1 MEKNKKNVKEI
12 IKKVFMGIAIAI
24 TAVLVFVASWLCVDK
39 FIYKS
44 VVPSFMGYSSLTVV
58 SPSMSGTIEKGDFII
73 IKDTGDYKIGDIVTY
88 IHEGE
93 KIPTTHRIIQIEE
106 GGKFVTKGDFN
117 DSEDLQ
123 RVTKDEIFGEVVSV
137 WHNFGVFVGW
147 LLNGGGFIYI
157 IALFLIVILSIYL
170 FKKPKMALVV
180 PQEEINENQ
189 DVKAVEPESVQPV
202 VEIKEEPHIDY
213 VVASVEVVEEEPVEE
228 KKEETTALAEEKP
241 AEVKAEEKPAKKV
254 PAKKPATKKSTSQTK
269 KKSEPKPKKA
279 EVKVEKELKEPK
291 TEVKKTEPKKEAEAI
306 TKAQEKRISK
316 PKAEVKKTTKVS
328 PKKVEKKQEEKAP
341 EVSLAQPAE
350 NKVDDVKVEKKA
362 PVKKVANA
370 AAKKVANKEDKAEE
384 VKKAPV
390 KKPATK
396 KATTEA
402 KKKAEP
408 KAKAKTTNA
417 AEKEVKKETKKVAE
431 KQTTRKKTTSST
443 TKTVK
448 KEKTKEDE
456 LNERFNKLLDYP
468 LVQQLTSQAKD
479 ERKDAVQSGVVSPN
493 LDFIEEK
500 KESDANPYFD
510 VKNEKVD
517 LHKDDF
523 QDQTKNIVLDKYK
536 NKKK

>member
-12 IKKVFMGIAIAI
+12 VKKVFMGIVVAI

-44 VVPSFMGYSSLTVV
+44 VVPSFMGYSSLTVATG
-58 SPSMSGTIEKGDFII
+58 SMSGTIEKGDFII

-137 WHNFGVFVGW
+137 WHNFGIFVGW
-147 LLNGGGFIYI
+147 LLNGGGFIYF

-189 DVKAVEPESVQPV
+189 DLKAVEPESVQPV
-202 VEIKEEPHIDY
+202 MEVKEEPHIDF
-213 VVASVEVVEEEPVEE
+213 VVASVEVVEEEPVEV

-241 AEVKAEEKPAKKV
+241 AEVKAEEKPAKKA
-254 PAKKPATKKSTSQTK
+254 PAKKTTAKKSTTETK
-269 KKSEPKPKKA
+269 KKTEQKPKKS
-279 EVKVEKELKEPK
+279 EVKVEKKIEEPK
-291 TEVKKTEPKKEAEAI
+291 KEVKKAEPKKEAEAI

-316 PKAEVKKTTKVS
+316 PKTEVKKTTKAS
-328 PKKVEKKQEEKAP
+328 PKKIEKKQEEKAP
-341 EVSLAQPAE
+341 EISLAQPVE
-350 NKVDDVKVEKKA
+350 NKVDDVKAEKKV
-362 PVKKVANA
+362 PVKKAANA
-370 AAKKVANKEDKAEE
+370 TAKKVANKEENKAEE
-384 VKKAPV
+384 AKKAPA
-390 KKPATK
+390 KKPSTK
-396 KATTEA
+396 KEPAET
-402 KKKAEP
+402 KKKAESKT
-408 KAKAKTTNA
+408 KAETTKT
-417 AEKEVKKETKKVAE
+417 AEKEVKKGT
-431 KQTTRKKTTSST
+431 
-443 TKTVK
+443 K

-468 LVQQLTSQAKD
+468 LVQQLSSQAKD

-500 KESDANPYFD
+500 QESDANPYFD
-510 VKNEKVD
+510 VKNEKID

-523 QDQTKNIVLDKYK
+523 QDQTKNIALDKYK

>member
-228 KKEETTALAEEKP
+228 KKEETTAPAGEKP
-241 AEVKAEEKPAKKV
+241 AEVKAEEKSVKKAS
-254 PAKKPATKKSTSQTK
+254 AKKPATKKSTSQTK

-279 EVKVEKELKEPK
+279 EIKVEKELKEPK

-328 PKKVEKKQEEKAP
+328 PKKTEKKQEEKAP
-341 EVSLAQPAE
+341 EVSLAQPVE
-350 NKVDDVKVEKKA
+350 NKVDDVKAEKKA
-362 PVKKVANA
+362 PVKKEANA
-370 AAKKVANKEDKAEE
+370 AAKKVANKEDKEE
-384 VKKAPV
+384 VKKAPA

-408 KAKAKTTNA
+408 KAKEETTKA

-431 KQTTRKKTTSST
+431 KQTTRKKKTSST
-443 TKTVK
+443 KKSVK

-468 LVQQLTSQAKD
+468 LVQQLTAQAKD

-510 VKNEKVD
+510 VKNEKID

-523 QDQTKNIVLDKYK
+523 QDQTKNIALDKYK

>member
-12 IKKVFMGIAIAI
+12 VKKVFMGIAIAI

-39 FIYKS
+39 FVYKS
-44 VVPSFMGYSSLTVV
+44 VVPSFMGYSSLTVATG
-58 SPSMSGTIEKGDFII
+58 SMSGTIEKGDFII

-88 IHEGE
+88 IHDGE

-137 WHNFGVFVGW
+137 WHNFGIFIGW

-180 PQEEINENQ
+180 PKDELEENNEE
-189 DVKAVEPESVQPV
+189 KAVESQQVQSD
-202 VEIKEEPHIDY
+202 EAEQEPHIDFII
-213 VVASVEVVEEEPVEE
+213 ASVDVIEEEPFEEQPEE
-228 KKEETTALAEEKP
+228 KVALAEEIP
-241 AEVKAEEKPAKKV
+241 VEVKAEEKPVKKA
-254 PAKKPATKKSTSQTK
+254 PAKKPATKKATTETK

-279 EVKVEKELKEPK
+279 EVKVEKELKESK

-316 PKAEVKKTTKVS
+316 PKAEVKKTTKAS
-328 PKKVEKKQEEKAP
+328 PKKIEKKQEEKVP
-341 EVSLAQPAE
+341 EVSLAQPVE
-350 NKVDDVKVEKKA
+350 NKVDDVKAEKKA
-362 PVKKVANA
+362 PVKKAANA

-408 KAKAKTTNA
+408 KAKEETTKA

-431 KQTTRKKTTSST
+431 KQTTRKKKTSST
-443 TKTVK
+443 KKTVK
-448 KEKTKEDE
+448 KEQTKEDE

-468 LVQQLTSQAKD
+468 LVQQLASQVRE
-479 ERKDAVQSGVVSPN
+479 ERQEAVQSGIESPQ
-493 LDFIEEK
+493 LDFIEDKQEVN
-500 KESDANPYFD
+500 ANPYFD
-510 VKNEKVD
+510 VKNEKID

-523 QDQTKNIVLDKYK
+523 QDQTKNIALDKFK